1 MTQIVQIKNHSTVVG
16 DPEAIRVV
24 AACQKQVSRDLKR
37 VYGLDAM
44 LSFANKNAT
53 LGTFDWQLLIVD
65 DADQAGALGYH
76 ETTANGTPIGY
87 CFAKTTKDDGGSWS
101 VTFSHEL
108 LELLG
113 DPEINR
119 CVLDEASNRLYAE
132 ELCDACEDDSL
143 AYDIDGVKVSDFVL
157 PGFWLGSTKPHS
169 PLSFTGAV
177 TKPLQILPGGYLA
190 FLDMKNPGNGWQQ
203 HTARQQA
210 AERGEDPSSYADGNA
225 RGSRFARRGIPRAI
239 RSASA

>member
-1 MTQIVQIKNHSTVVG
+1 MIAIQIKNHSTVVSNA
-16 DPEAIRVV
+16 EAAKVV
-24 AACQKQVSRDLKR
+24 AACQRQVSEHYKR
-37 VYGLDAM
+37 VYGAD
-44 LSFANKNAT
+44 AT
-53 LGTFDWQLLIVD
+53 LHLAPDVDTLLGQYDWQLLIVD

-76 ETTANGTPIGY
+76 ETTVNGTPIGY
-87 CFAKTTKDDGGSWS
+87 CFAKTTKDDGGLWS

-119 CVLDEASNRLYAE
+119 CVLDQAGNKLYSE

-157 PGFWLGSTKPHS
+157 PAFWLSSTPVHA

-177 TKPLQILPGGYLA
+177 KKPLQILPGGYLA
-190 FLDMKNPGNGWQQ
+190 FIDLKNPSKGWQQ
-203 HTARQQA
+203 HTAREEGSVQ
-210 AERGEDPSSYADGNA
+210 
-225 RGSRFARRGIPRAI
+225 RGSRFARRGIPADER
-239 RSASA
+239 RASARH